1 MSGNPEMGR
10 GEPGIKTLKCL
21 AANCRLR
28 GAVGRVGGAG
38 QLAHG
43 GGGAAGH

>member
-10 GEPGIKTLKCL
+10 GEPGIKMLKCL

-28 GAVGRVGGAG
+28 GAAGCVGGAG
-38 QLAHG
+38 QLADG